1 MGAARRRERLMRM
14 PRLQQRL
21 GYPLVALVCLAVT
34 ALLGWTSYAHRVN
47 SIFEDLYFRQ
57 RGPQQPSQ
65 AIAIVAI
72 DDATLADY
80 GPLPLERSRLAQ
92 GIAALRQAQPA
103 LIALDLL
110 LTDPGAKEGDQAL
123 EAALAGP
130 PVLLNVGAPTPNA
143 AHPPIVLATA
153 LETGGGKWLRPQP
166 GFALS
171 AAAIGQVHA
180 DPDGDGVSRQILLEK
195 EADQQRYWAFA
206 LECFRLWLSPSAGPI
221 TEADD
226 SLELETAAGLIQI
239 PATRREQRALLI
251 NYAGDNGTFPQV
263 SFARL
268 GKDPAVAAQLRNKI
282 VLVGVTAQASGDRL
296 FTPVSSG
303 LGMAGVEIHANILNT
318 LLQGGYLLPVGEGKA
333 LLGMFAIV
341 LATIWGLARLQG
353 VIQAAW
359 LVGLGAFVLAAPYN
373 RFLEGEVWPG
383 FSLLMAFGIA
393 LLGGETYQV
402 LVVRGRFRES
412 ELRRRQSQQRFEM
425 AAHEMR
431 TPLAAIQASSELLA
445 RYPLDGAR
453 REQMVQLL
461 YEESQRLGRLVERF
475 LSVERL
481 SAGEMELRR
490 ERVDLPA
497 LVRTILERLRPLA
510 ERKGVRLTG
519 AESEEATEI
528 HADPELLEFAIS
540 NLVTNAVK
548 YSPAGT
554 EVSVGCERDGL
565 HAQVHVTDSGPGM
578 SPEETRHIF
587 DRFYR
592 TDSAEHS
599 SSPGFGLGLAIARE
613 IARHHSGD
621 VRVESAPGRGS
632 RFTVLIPLKSPAPAN
647 KVVSR

>member
-1 MGAARRRERLMRM
+1 MAMRM

-21 GYPLVALVCLAVT
+21 GYPLVALVCLVAT
-34 ALLGWTSYAHRVN
+34 TLLGWTSYGHRVN
-47 SIFEDLYFRQ
+47 NIFYDLYFRQ
-57 RGPQQPSQ
+57 RGPQQPSE
-65 AIAIVAI
+65 AIVIVAI
-72 DDATLADY
+72 DDATLAEY

-92 GIAALRQAQPA
+92 GIAALREAQPA

-110 LTDPGAKEGDQAL
+110 LTDRGDEEADRAL

-130 PVLLNVGAPTPNA
+130 LTLVNVGVNRDA

-153 LETGGGKWLRPQP
+153 LEAGGGKWLRPRP
-166 GFALS
+166 DFAFA

-180 DPDGDGVSRQILLEK
+180 DPDGDGVSRQVLLEK
-195 EADQQRYWAFA
+195 EADQQRYWTFA
-206 LECFRLWLSPSAGPI
+206 LECFRLWLAPAGGPITEDQDSLKFETSAGPI
-221 TEADD
+221 E
-226 SLELETAAGLIQI
+226 I
-239 PATRREQRALLI
+239 PAARTEQRALLI

-268 GKDPAVAAQLRNKI
+268 GKDPAVAAQLRSKI

-296 FTPVSSG
+296 FTPISSG
-303 LGMAGVEIHANILNT
+303 VGMAGVEIHANILNT
-318 LLQGGYLLPVGEGKA
+318 LLTGDYLLRATEGKA
-333 LLGMFAIV
+333 LLGMFAVV
-341 LATIWGLARLQG
+341 LATIWGLTRLQG
-353 VIQAAW
+353 WMQAAW
-359 LVGLGAFVLAAPYN
+359 QLGLGAFVVAAPYN

-383 FSLLMAFGIA
+383 FSLLLAFGIT
-393 LLGGETYQV
+393 LLGGEIYQV
-402 LVVRGRFRES
+402 LVVRRSFRES
-412 ELRRRQSQQRFEM
+412 ERRRHQSQQRFEM

-461 YEESQRLGRLVERF
+461 YEESKRLGRLVERF

-490 ERVDLPA
+490 ERVDLAA
-497 LVRTILERLRPLA
+497 LLRSIVQRLLPLA
-510 ERKGVRLTG
+510 ARKGVQLAA
-519 AESEEATEI
+519 AENTEAIEI
-528 HADPELLEFAIS
+528 DADEELLEFAIS

-554 EVSVGCERDGL
+554 QVSVGCEREGAQ
-565 HAQVHVTDSGPGM
+565 AQVHVTDSGPGM
-578 SPEETRHIF
+578 SPEETGHIF

-592 TDSAEHS
+592 TASAEHS
-599 SSPGFGLGLAIARE
+599 AHPGFGLGLAIARE
-613 IARHHSGD
+613 IARHHGGD

-632 RFTVLIPLKSPAPAN
+632 RFTVLLPLKSPTPAD
-647 KVVSR
+647 KVISR